1 MRFLLSCFYRIKNNF
16 RLQNISWKVII
27 FFDKISYFFLVLQKS
42 FLSRKCESLYSG
54 FSRLSKFVV
63 GVRATSYLLVVF
75 KNSNLNP
82 LTVGLKDL
90 TYVFEGDIVIV
101 FGSNIFVHFHIV
113 FYQNYQEILRN
124 LLCQFYYILL

>member
-1 MRFLLSCFYRIKNNF
+1 MEI
-16 RLQNISWKVII
+16 
-27 FFDKISYFFLVLQKS
+27 D
-42 FLSRKCESLYSG
+42 

-113 FYQNYQEILRN
+113 FDKN
-124 LLCQFYYILL
+124 